1 MTATGPRMATF
12 ETAAES
18 VAIAAGATSRPLRIL
33 HVVQGYAPAVGGSE
47 RVMKR
52 LSEELVTHHGDRITV
67 FTTDCR
73 NAEAFPRPSFPRLA
87 RGWETIHG
95 VDVRRFRVLR
105 SLGPLLGPLQSTAF
119 RLGLPFNDHLRTWY
133 AGPIIPG
140 LARQVR
146 RHEADI
152 VAATSFPLRHM
163 YQALAGARAAGR
175 PCVLIGGIHPEDRW
189 GYHRPMIHRAI
200 ARADLY
206 VAYTRHE
213 ARWVIEHGAS
223 ADRVV
228 VIGVGVDPDEFASVD
243 PAPLRGELGV
253 GDAPVVGF
261 IGQLGVHKGIA
272 HLVSAMESVWQRHPA
287 ARLLIAGAQT
297 VFSQQVAEL
306 VARLPAERRG
316 KILLRLD
323 FSEDDKPRLM
333 SLVDVLAYPSQ
344 YESYGIAFLEA
355 WAAGKPVIGCR
366 CGAIAEVVRD
376 GADGLLVPY
385 ADPVAL
391 GAAICNLLDDP
402 ARARTLGEAG
412 RRRVLAEH
420 GWPAIA
426 ARFRDAYVRT
436 IERASRGTDRTSP
449 RLREIRSDGARS
461 RAGASAAGSRSTAW
475 T

>member
-1 MTATGPRMATF
+1 MTLAAPGTATIP
-12 ETAAES
+12 AAARTRA
-18 VAIAAGATSRPLRIL
+18 VAADAASRPLRIL

-47 RVMKR
+47 RVMQR
-52 LSEELVTHHGDRITV
+52 LSEELVARYGDRITV

-73 NAEAFPRPSFPRLA
+73 SAEAFPRPSFPRLA
-87 RGWETIHG
+87 RGWETIRG

-105 SLGPLLGPLQSTAF
+105 GLGPLLRPLQSAAF
-119 RLGLPFNDHLRTWY
+119 RLDLPFNDRLRTWY
-133 AGPIIPG
+133 GGPIIPG
-140 LARQVR
+140 LARHVR

-163 YQALAGARAAGR
+163 YQALDGARAAGR

-189 GYHRPMIHRAI
+189 GYQRPMIHRAI

-206 VAYTRHE
+206 VAYTQHE
-213 ARWVIEHGAS
+213 ARWVIEHGAR
-223 ADRVV
+223 AERVE
-228 VIGVGVDPDEFASVD
+228 VIGVGVDPDEFADVD
-243 PAPLRGELGV
+243 PAPVRRELGI

-261 IGQLGVHKGIA
+261 IGQLGVHKGIG
-272 HLVSAMESVWQRHPA
+272 HLVSAMQAVWQRHPA

-306 VARLPAERRG
+306 VERLPAEQRG
-316 KILLRLD
+316 KVLLRLD
-323 FSEDDKPRLM
+323 FSEGDKPRLM

-385 ADPVAL
+385 ADPAAL
-391 GAAICNLLDDP
+391 AAAICQLLDDP
-402 ARARTLGEAG
+402 ARARALGEAG

-420 GWPAIA
+420 GWPTIA

-436 IERASRGTDRTSP
+436 
-449 RLREIRSDGARS
+449 
-461 RAGASAAGSRSTAW
+461 SAAGTRTSAW